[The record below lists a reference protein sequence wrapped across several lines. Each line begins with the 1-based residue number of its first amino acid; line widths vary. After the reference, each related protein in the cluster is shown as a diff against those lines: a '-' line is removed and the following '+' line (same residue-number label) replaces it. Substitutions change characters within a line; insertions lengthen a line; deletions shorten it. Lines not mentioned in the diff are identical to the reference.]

1 VVRSI
6 KPKITQGDILSG
18 YLIPRIPGVLDDDF
32 VEYGL
37 LSPHSCDLD
46 GDYATVASAWR
57 ESTFRKLIENESRMG
72 NILANNTLQYF
83 TVRNAVHG
91 GENLIA
97 DLHHITTWSM
107 AAIDGFTRTASL
119 DDDELE
125 GFQAAMVVALAL
137 RTVTRKKRLSEYEG
151 RTIARIRSVAEG
163 NDQEKV
169 TVTVDNDDAFVLW
182 LYPRK

>member
-6 KPKITQGDILSG
+6 KPQITQGDILSG

-46 GDYATVASAWR
+46 GDYATIASAWR
-57 ESTFRKLIENESRMG
+57 ESTFRKLIDNQERMG

-83 TVRNAVHG
+83 TVTGAAE
-91 GENLIA
+91 GENLIT

-107 AAIDGFTRTASL
+107 DAIRGFTRAASL

-137 RTVTRKKRLSEYEG
+137 RTITRKKRLPEYEG
-151 RTIARIRSVAEG
+151 RTISRIRSVAEG
-163 NDQEKV
+163 KDQEKV

-182 LYPRK
+182 LYPKK